1 MYKIILF
8 IFVMFGPKIIIA
20 QNLNETVKCV
30 IEEKSWGNIFNS
42 PSIEGTF
49 ILHKLNSDTLKVYNL
64 ERAEKG
70 YLPASTFKIL
80 NSLIFLETNVIK
92 DENEII
98 EWDGIERF
106 YDKWNTD
113 QSLKTAL
120 KYSCVWF
127 YQELARRVGPEKMQY
142 YLDTVKYGN
151 SKIGAD
157 IDKFWLEGELRISA
171 SEQIEFLINF
181 LEHKL
186 PFTDRSYN
194 IVKNIMLVDSTDN
207 YKLYAK
213 TGWAARIPNQIGW
226 YVGFLER
233 NLETWIF
240 AMNIDIY
247 DDKDAKYRELLTRK
261 ILLKEGLLN

>member
-8 IFVMFGPKIIIA
+8 ISAILCSKIIIA
-20 QNLNETVKCV
+20 QNLNETVGCI
-30 IEEKSWGNIFNS
+30 IEEKSWDDLFKS
-42 PSIEGTF
+42 PRLEGTF
-49 ILHKLNSDTLKVYNL
+49 LLHKLNSDSLKVYNL
-64 ERAEKG
+64 ERAEKE

-80 NSLIFLETNVIK
+80 NSLISLESNVIK

-106 YDKWNTD
+106 YNKWNMD

-127 YQELARRVGPEKMQY
+127 YQELARRVGTERMQY

-151 SKIGAD
+151 SKIGAE

-171 SEQIEFLINF
+171 VEQIGFLINF
-181 LEHKL
+181 LERKL
-186 PFTDRSYN
+186 PFTDRNYN

-213 TGWAARIPNQIGW
+213 TGWTARVHNQIGW

-233 NLETWIF
+233 DLKTWIF
-240 AMNIDIY
+240 AMNIDIN